1 MSDNSGIPQFNNGPL
16 NTPYWRKPN
25 VIPKL
30 KVDELHYITGVS
42 NNLDILIS
50 CLNKSINSFGQFP
63 NVSILVNF
71 NVCVNQLHF
80 FMETEYLTIKKS
92 YDILTN
98 LNNNLTV
105 YGKID
110 NNVILL
116 DNIINNLKA
125 KTSWKKDIVDDIAKL
140 IDILKKLV
148 EITEIK

>member
-1 MSDNSGIPQFNNGPL
+1 
-16 NTPYWRKPN
+16 
-25 VIPKL
+25 
-30 KVDELHYITGVS
+30 
-42 NNLDILIS
+42 
-50 CLNKSINSFGQFP
+50 
-63 NVSILVNF
+63 
-71 NVCVNQLHF
+71 
-80 FMETEYLTIKKS
+80 METEYLTIKKS